1 MRRTTNFIRL
11 GLLSA
16 MIVAIAATCVWVGG
30 ASAQQQQTPPPVN
43 PNIPPPAP
51 GSREAQGKQPSKII
65 NNVDFVVL
73 HAAVLDRQG
82 IFVDGLPPEVF
93 HVFEDKVEQKL
104 SVARQEDVPVSMG
117 IVVDNSGS
125 MREKRAKVNAAALT
139 FVKTSNPDDEGFV
152 VNFSDEFY
160 LDTEH
165 DFTSDINE
173 MKEALNKIDSRGATA
188 LYDAIIG
195 SVDHLKKAHK
205 DKRVL
210 LVITDGEDNMS
221 RNSLAKTIE
230 VVQHSDA
237 VIYAVGLY
245 GKDENRASTRK
256 ARKALQDLA
265 EATGGLAFF
274 PDDVSDT
281 ETICTQIAH
290 DIRNQYTLAYYP
302 TNLRRDGTFR
312 AVMVE
317 VTAPKGRGKLSVRT
331 RTGYYAKT
339 SSAGN

>member
-1 MRRTTNFIRL
+1 MRRTTNFFRL

-16 MIVAIAATCVWVGG
+16 LIVAMAATCVWVGG
-30 ASAQQQQTPPPVN
+30 AHAQQQQTPPPVN
-43 PNIPPPAP
+43 PSVPPPPP
-51 GSREAQGKQPSKII
+51 GSRPQGKQAPGVIS
-65 NNVDFVVL
+65 NVDFVVL

-82 IFVDGLPPEVF
+82 VFVDGLPAEVF
-93 HVFEDKVEQKL
+93 RVFEDKIEQKL

-139 FVKTSNPDDEGFV
+139 FVKTSNPNDEGFV

-195 SVDHLKKAHK
+195 SVDHLKKAKK

-245 GKDENRASTRK
+245 GKDENKSSTRK

-302 TNLRRDGTFR
+302 TNFKRDGTFR
-312 AVMVE
+312 AVQVE
-317 VTAPKGRGKLSVRT
+317 VIAPKGRGKLTVRT

-339 SSAGN
+339 APAGN

>member
-1 MRRTTNFIRL
+1 
-11 GLLSA
+11 
-16 MIVAIAATCVWVGG
+16 MIVGLAAACVLAGG
-30 ASAQQQQTPPPVN
+30 AGAQQQAPPPVN
-43 PNIPPPAP
+43 PNVPPPPP
-51 GSREAQGKQPSKII
+51 GSKPPQNKKTAGVISV
-65 NNVDFVVL
+65 VDMVVL
-73 HAAVLDRQG
+73 HAAVIDRRG
-82 IFVDGLPPEVF
+82 IFVDGLPSDAF
-93 HVFEDKVEQKL
+93 HVFEDKIEQKL
-104 SVARQEDVPVSMG
+104 SIARQEDVPVSMG

-125 MREKRAKVNAAALT
+125 MREKRSKVNAAALT
-139 FVKTSNPDDEGFV
+139 FVKTSNPEDEGFV

-195 SVDHLKKAHK
+195 SIDHLKKARK

-221 RNSLAKTIE
+221 RNTLAKAIE

-245 GKDENRASTRK
+245 GKDENRSTTRK

-274 PDDVSDT
+274 PEDVSDT
-281 ETICTQIAH
+281 EAICTQIAH

-302 TNLRRDGTFR
+302 TNMKRDGTFR
-312 AVMVE
+312 MVMVD
-317 VTAPKGRGKLSVRT
+317 VTPPKGRGKLSVRT
-331 RTGYYAKT
+331 RTGYYAK
-339 SSAGN
+339 SGPAGN